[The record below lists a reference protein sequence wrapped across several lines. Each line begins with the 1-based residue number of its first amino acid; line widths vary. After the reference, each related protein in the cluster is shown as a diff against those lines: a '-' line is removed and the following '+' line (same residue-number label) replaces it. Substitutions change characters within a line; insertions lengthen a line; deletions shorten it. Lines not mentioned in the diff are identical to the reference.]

1 MIKDFFLSLKT
12 ALLVPKGT
20 DGKSVIKTIRKWNN
34 QLALLYTDKGAKS
47 NMFALPAVFPAF
59 ITGDIMQLGEGRQL
73 YNPLIFELHILHW
86 QLDGGSG
93 TFEDDAKI
101 FDLKDTVY
109 KAIQKFQ
116 PGLADEN
123 NPAGACIRISEQE
136 DNSHRGVYHFI
147 MRFATTY
154 VDSQMA
160 EPVNGVDWA
169 PVPMPIE
176 IDISTQAKI
185 DAAVPYDPLVQYL
198 AVNETIVSNA
208 GKIYVVKLD
217 TPNPA
222 GAFDA
227 TKWTLIEPIVI
238 NYTPSP

>member
-20 DGKSVIKTIRKWNN
+20 DNTSVVKTVRKWNN
-34 QLALLYTDKGAKS
+34 QLALLYDANGAKT
-47 NMFALPAVFPAF
+47 NMFRMPAVFPAF
-59 ITGDIMQLGEGRQL
+59 ITGNIMQLGGGVQL
-73 YNPLIFELHILHW
+73 YDPLIFELHILHW
-86 QLDGGSG
+86 QLDGGGG
-93 TFEDDAKI
+93 TFEDDAKV
-101 FDLKDTVY
+101 FDLKDIVY
-109 KAIQKFQ
+109 RAIQKFQ
-116 PGLADEN
+116 PGLVDEN

-147 MRFATTY
+147 MRFKTTY
-154 VDSQMA
+154 VDNQIE
-160 EPVNGVDWA
+160 EPVNGIDWS
-169 PVPMPIE
+169 PVPMPLE
-176 IDISTQAKI
+176 LDISTKAKI

-208 GKIYVVKLD
+208 GIIYAIKLD

-227 TKWTLIEPIVI
+227 TKWTRIEPIVV
-238 NYTPSP
+238 NYTPS